1 MLGKRQKF
9 TLIYIFL
16 QFYKEKEG
24 KAFNLAY
31 EDKVKMAALTK
42 QVAYGPCKNAKTQ
55 QEIGYFDWFGNDR
68 QKAWLELGNLEKT
81 DAMAD
86 LVHLG

>member
-1 MLGKRQKF
+1 
-9 TLIYIFL
+9 
-16 QFYKEKEG
+16 
-24 KAFNLAY
+24 
-31 EDKVKMAALTK
+31 MAALTK

-86 LVHLG
+86 LVHLGMLFHICLIKSQLKLQIEGNF